1 MEDIGKQNGAFVSLI
16 PMLYVPRKVDV
27 ISTNKSSVII
37 SHERVIYNHSQ
48 KKKTITDYCHEYSV
62 YGIWY
67 KQLRDFSHE
76 EGEAGSQ

>member
-1 MEDIGKQNGAFVSLI
+1 MEDIGKQNGAFISLI

-37 SHERVIYNHSQ
+37 SHKRVIYNHSQ
-48 KKKTITDYCHEYSV
+48 KKTITDYSDEYSV

-67 KQLRDFSHE
+67 K
-76 EGEAGSQ
+76 